1 MHAIVADERTQVMG
15 RQVHPATV
23 AAAQQDP
30 IGPAAVD
37 GLQAFAGQG
46 DIHDETGHGAP
57 RLNEP
62 RQLATNHAVECHA
75 RTCASMDGPSPSP
88 PAPFRVGRRARGALR
103 RS

>member
-37 GLQAFAGQG
+37 GLQAFPDRA
-46 DIHDETGHGAP
+46 ISMM
-57 RLNEP
+57 RLGME
-62 RQLATNHAVECHA
+62 
-75 RTCASMDGPSPSP
+75 P
-88 PAPFRVGRRARGALR
+88 PA
-103 RS
+103 